1 MPSTEAPLTSF
12 FALPGPQ
19 ALLLAATW
27 NACEDRHH
35 DVADA
40 FYTRLF
46 ERLPVAKAVFAE
58 PTGAYRARLVA
69 AIGITLAHIDRPQH
83 VRAALAEHGRQ
94 LSELGFDAAHYP
106 AAAAAMRRALA
117 DVLGDEYSA
126 EVDGACEVLAHEAA
140 RAMA

>member
-1 MPSTEAPLTSF
+1 MPSTEAPLTCF

-46 ERLPVAKAVFAE
+46 ERLPTAKAVFSDPA
-58 PTGAYRARLVA
+58 GAYRARLVA
-69 AIGITLAHIDRPQH
+69 AIGMTLAHIDRPQH
-83 VRAALAEHGRQ
+83 VHATLAEHGQQ
-94 LSELGFDAAHYP
+94 LAQIGFDAAHYP
-106 AAAAAMRRALA
+106 AAAAAMRGALA
-117 DVLGDEYSA
+117 DVLGEGYSA
-126 EVDGACEVLAHEAA
+126 ELDAACDVLAHEAA

>member
-35 DVADA
+35 EIADA

-46 ERLPVAKAVFAE
+46 ERLPTARAVFSDPA
-58 PTGAYRARLVA
+58 GAWRARLVA
-69 AIGITLAHIDRPQH
+69 AIGITLAHVDCPRH
-83 VRAALAEHGRQ
+83 VRATLAEHGRQ
-94 LSELGFDAAHYP
+94 LSRLGFDAAHYP

-117 DVLGDEYSA
+117 DVLGEEYSA
-126 EVDGACEVLAHEAA
+126 EVDGACEVLSHEAA
-140 RAMA
+140 KAMA